1 MDARTC
7 MLLIMFWIHNNKVC
21 GDSIGSRRFAWG
33 HPRLTMPRHRL
44 RICSSVSPARQMS
57 CSRSRSRGHRRL
69 HISSSISPDRS
80 CKAQTSYVDAGPD
93 SLVAYFPPQDQV
105 LEAER
110 ATSTSG
116 NHSISESDSG
126 AIASCL
132 YNNVQ
137 SDYQV
142 AHIPSVNHVL
152 VEKPSAQGSSQ
163 RETSTARA
171 SWPNLE
177 EEVAIEDE
185 LFGSSGEDLSTT
197 FSAPIDQ
204 VFELTWNFNGCRRT
218 MWLPNGISFERLRDR
233 IAWKLQKEV
242 TVIRMLARGRVID
255 LSSTIP
261 NGFSST
267 VHVVLE
273 QHGGGVV
280 DPQWIASD
288 ALAAWSASVFR

>member
-1 MDARTC
+1 MGRA
-7 MLLIMFWIHNNKVC
+7 
-21 GDSIGSRRFAWG
+21 
-33 HPRLTMPRHRL
+33 
-44 RICSSVSPARQMS
+44 
-57 CSRSRSRGHRRL
+57 CSRCG
-69 HISSSISPDRS
+69 
-80 CKAQTSYVDAGPD
+80 
-93 SLVAYFPPQDQV
+93 
-105 LEAER
+105 AEI
-110 ATSTSG
+110 ATG
-116 NHSISESDSG
+116 
-126 AIASCL
+126 
-132 YNNVQ
+132 
-137 SDYQV
+137 
-142 AHIPSVNHVL
+142 
-152 VEKPSAQGSSQ
+152 
-163 RETSTARA
+163 

-177 EEVAIEDE
+177 EQVAIEDE
-185 LFGSSGEDLSTT
+185 LFGSSDEDLSTK

-288 ALAAWSASVFR
+288 ALAAWPSSASASGTDLGHTTGSDGNQNAFKEKHVLYANEFADRLAVRRVCGST